1 MVLTGQS
8 GFVERFACF
17 TRDKSGVAVDTGDEA
32 ATVSRDG
39 ETGKGQKFGGDR
51 MSWHVVGAIE
61 PNDFW
66 NRIHKLTS
74 QHYMLSS
81 CNGA

>member
-1 MVLTGQS
+1 MVLAGQS

-39 ETGKGQKFGGDR
+39 ETGKGKKFGRDGMR
-51 MSWHVVGAIE
+51 WHVFGTLE
-61 PNDFW
+61 TNDF
-66 NRIHKLTS
+66 
-74 QHYMLSS
+74 
-81 CNGA
+81 